1 MAAPESSRLILETY
15 LAKLPRLLTLK
26 LILPAI
32 ISNYNLLV
40 RV

>member
-1 MAAPESSRLILETY
+1 MAAPETSRLILETY

-26 LILPAI
+26 LTSPAI
-32 ISNYNLLV
+32 ISNYDVLV